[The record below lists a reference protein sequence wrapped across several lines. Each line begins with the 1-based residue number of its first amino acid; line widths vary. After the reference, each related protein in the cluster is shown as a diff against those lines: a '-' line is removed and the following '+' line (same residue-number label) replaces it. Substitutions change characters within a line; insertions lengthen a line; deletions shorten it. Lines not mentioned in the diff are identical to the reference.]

1 MARFD
6 SAIALAKRLI
16 DKNGQDAD
24 LRTFVAG
31 PPPDA
36 NKPWEPGV
44 NVPSDQTVRAV
55 FLPLGKPGTRLVENV
70 YADGTLVREG
80 DLFVLIA
87 STDKSGNP
95 VDVDIGGIIYRSSEP
110 WKIQASSPLS
120 PNGQLI
126 MFSLQVSQ

>member
-31 PPPDA
+31 PPPDPT
-36 NKPWEPGV
+36 KPWEPGA

-55 FLPLGKPGTRLVENV
+55 FLPLGKPGTRLVEEI
-70 YADGTLVREG
+70 YEDGTLVRIG
-80 DLFVLIA
+80 DLSVLIA
-87 STDKSGNP
+87 STDKDGNP
-95 VDVDIGGIIYRSSEP
+95 VNMDVGGIIYRSADP